1 MTKFDPVGK
10 GERGGRS
17 RDAPSAL
24 ERKRAMETFKLT
36 GVHPLLAAQ
45 DDGGADSTS
54 RASKIRKVTSTNA
67 SRAKVFFDISVTSDE
82 ALASSSSSIVLELFD
97 DEAPAACS
105 RFARSCEGG
114 DVEAVF
120 RDTVDVHDDLRVVLN
135 VNAAPGGG
143 ALAEEGTLTHAAAG
157 VVGIDRSTGDVT
169 ILTEACESLDAS
181 HQVIGRVVNGL
192 DFLRA
197 LTHRGKGEGK
207 AKSVK
212 LEAMGVV
219 RGGADVSTLVG
230 ISAKARA
237 EAAKIAR
244 EEAEKLK
251 NETPQETMDRLSR
264 ESAIK
269 GAELAELVRSKAAP
283 AAKSAAKPAAKKG
296 MLDSVLGGDGDDDD
310 SDSDSDSN

>member
-1 MTKFDPVGK
+1 
-10 GERGGRS
+10 
-17 RDAPSAL
+17 
-24 ERKRAMETFKLT
+24 
-36 GVHPLLAAQ
+36 
-45 DDGGADSTS
+45 
-54 RASKIRKVTSTNA
+54 
-67 SRAKVFFDISVTSDE
+67 
-82 ALASSSSSIVLELFD
+82 
-97 DEAPAACS
+97 
-105 RFARSCEGG
+105 
-114 DVEAVF
+114 
-120 RDTVDVHDDLRVVLN
+120 VLN

-157 VVGIDRSTGDVT
+157 VVGVDRSTGDVT

-197 LTHRGKGEGK
+197 LTHRGKSEGK